1 MGTGT
6 IFEEGAWARKSSAW
20 QRGFFFN
27 LPSLLSNFPTLD
39 VLFWVGKSAPLPT
52 QITKRKTRIVYLS

>member
-6 IFEEGAWARKSSAW
+6 IFEEGGQDKTGRDSAD
-20 QRGFFFN
+20 FFF
-27 LPSLLSNFPTLD
+27 LFAPLLSNLTTLD
-39 VLFWVGKSAPLPT
+39 IVFWVGKTASLPT